1 MWHHFRAALLVET
14 ATRAHLRSRGT
25 ELEPTSLFYFILVY
39 FILFYFIFNLFRA
52 ALMAY
57 GGSQAR
63 GQIGATDA
71 SLHHSHSNA
80 RCEPCLQPTP
90 QLTTTPDP

>member
-14 ATRAHLRSRGT
+14 ATKAHLRSRGT

-63 GQIGATDA
+63 GQIGAVATD
-71 SLHHSHSNA
+71 LQHSHSNTGS
-80 RCEPCLQPTP
+80 EPCLGPTP
-90 QLTTTPDP
+90 QFTTVPDP